1 MAPLSLLPLT
11 TLLLKV
17 KYTLCLPSVA
27 AAVVAAAT
35 ALSSDD
41 DVDDGVGGGR
51 WR

>member
-17 KYTLCLPSVA
+17 KYTLCLPSDA
-27 AAVVAAAT
+27 AAVPPPPP
-35 ALSSDD
+35 LSSVEEADD
-41 DVDDGVGGGR
+41 DAGGM

>member
-17 KYTLCLPSVA
+17 KYTLCLPSDAVA
-27 AAVVAAAT
+27 PPPP
-35 ALSSDD
+35 LSSVEEADD
-41 DVDDGVGGGR
+41 DAGGM